1 MNYEK
6 PQILTE
12 ELIESKQLYA
22 ICTDTA
28 ALGTECTSDV
38 NS

>member
-22 ICTDTA
+22 LCTDTA
-28 ALGTECTSDV
+28 VRHPVCDSDV

>member
-1 MNYEK
+1 MIYEK

-12 ELIESKQLYA
+12 ESLDSKQLYA
-22 ICTDTA
+22 ICLDT
-28 ALGTECTSDV
+28 GDRSSGCDEDP